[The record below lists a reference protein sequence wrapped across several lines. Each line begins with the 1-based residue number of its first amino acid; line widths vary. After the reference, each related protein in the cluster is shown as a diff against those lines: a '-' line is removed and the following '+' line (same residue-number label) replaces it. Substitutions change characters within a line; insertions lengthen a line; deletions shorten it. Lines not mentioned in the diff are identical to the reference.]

1 MKFQVCNNRYLS
13 KLEDDG
19 TPEKII
25 EWSERG
31 DNPPADLPVN
41 SKVAQW
47 NSVTEVGDLEKM
59 IDNISENSSF
69 DSAFI
74 TPYITW
80 FDSRYPEV
88 VAERDAATRASMRD
102 WDVFR
107 KTARETFLKNSDWT
121 QSADS
126 PLDESTKQAWAT
138 YREALR
144 NIPTTYAA
152 EDLLYLRFRED
163 GSFIKCTQVN
173 SENLAPEGTIT
184 VLIQSPSNIF

>member
-1 MKFQVCNNRYLS
+1 MKFQVCNNRYYG
-13 KLEDDG
+13 KIEDDG
-19 TPEKII
+19 TQKII

-31 DNPPADLPVN
+31 GNPPAELPDNAV
-41 SKVAQW
+41 VAEW
-47 NSVTEVGDLEKM
+47 NSVTEIGDLQTLVN
-59 IDNISENSSF
+59 DLTTNSSF
-69 DSAFI
+69 DEDFI

-80 FDSRYPEV
+80 FDARYPEV
-88 VAERDAATRASMRD
+88 QTEKADAVEANMRD
-102 WDVFR
+102 WEIFR

-121 QSADS
+121 QAADS

-152 EDLLYLRFRED
+152 EDLLYLRFKDD
-163 GSFIKCTQVN
+163 GSFTKCTQVN
-173 SENLAPEGTIT
+173 SDNLAPEGTIT

>member
-1 MKFQVCNNRYLS
+1 MKFQVCNNRYYG
-13 KLEDDG
+13 KIEDDG
-19 TPEKII
+19 TEKII

-31 DNPPADLPVN
+31 DNPPAELAVN
-41 SKVAQW
+41 SVVAEW
-47 NSVTEVGDLEKM
+47 NSVTEIGDLQTLVN
-59 IDNISENSSF
+59 DLTSNSSF
-69 DSAFI
+69 DLAFI

-107 KTARETFLKNSDWT
+107 KTARETFLKTSDWT
-121 QSADS
+121 QASDS
-126 PLDESTKQAWAT
+126 PLDEATKQAWAT
-138 YREALR
+138 YRSALR
-144 NIPTTYAA
+144 SIPETYAA
-152 EDLLYLRFRED
+152 EDLLYLRFKED
-163 GSFIKCTQVN
+163 GSFTKCTQIN